1 MILTCLYL
9 WVLQPHTRL
18 AHGCRPSRSTQQLC
32 MVCWSCCLCRFY
44 FLIKN
49 EGRSIFSSG
58 LIKSV
63 TLSSLANPQM
73 CLLWKK
79 SRVLLVFI
87 KNRREKNLAPGI
99 IAFVSS
105 IYRLL
110 SSAELMSAKWANLKD
125 PFSLISFKN
134 PMLLAYLKIPGRKD
148 HLGSLLWPLA
158 FTQFLIISFPPVP
171 YLTWPYIDI
180 DRAFDSDKWCPI
192 YTIA

>member
-1 MILTCLYL
+1 M
-9 WVLQPHTRL
+9 
-18 AHGCRPSRSTQQLC
+18 
-32 MVCWSCCLCRFY
+32 
-44 FLIKN
+44 
-49 EGRSIFSSG
+49 
-58 LIKSV
+58 

-148 HLGSLLWPLA
+148 HLGSLL
-158 FTQFLIISFPPVP
+158 
-171 YLTWPYIDI
+171 
-180 DRAFDSDKWCPI
+180 
-192 YTIA
+192 